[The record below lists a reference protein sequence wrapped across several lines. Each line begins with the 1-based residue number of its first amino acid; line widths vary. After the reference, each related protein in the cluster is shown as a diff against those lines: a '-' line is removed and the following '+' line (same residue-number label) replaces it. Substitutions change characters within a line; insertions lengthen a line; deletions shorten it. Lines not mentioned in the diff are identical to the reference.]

1 MAKKNRARTD
11 SITDC
16 ACVIHGT
23 GYEWVYVEKLYNM
36 LSRNLPQG
44 IRFHVYTEAD
54 RPVPSHMIK
63 HELKLWPGIG
73 GPKRSWWYKMQL
85 FNAEHHQGNL
95 LYFDL
100 DCVIVN
106 DLSWLP
112 ALSTD
117 CFWTIKD
124 FRYLQRSTHIS
135 MNSSIMWWNVE
146 KFSKVWQDFD
156 QLDINRTVTQYQG
169 DQDYLNVAITPQQR
183 RFFDTSRIQSWR
195 WQVADGG
202 YNFSARKPN
211 APGSGSNAYIGGDT
225 SILVFHG
232 RPKPHECTADP
243 VIANN
248 WC

>member
-23 GYEWVYVEKLYNM
+23 GYDWQYVEKLYNM
-36 LSRNLPQG
+36 LKRHLPAG
-44 IRFHVYTEAD
+44 IRFHVYTEAN

-63 HELKLWPGIG
+63 HVLKDWPGIA

-85 FNAEHHQGNL
+85 FNPEHHSGNL

-100 DCVIVN
+100 DCVIIN
-106 DLSWLP
+106 DLSWIP
-112 ALSTD
+112 ALSTE
-117 CFWTIKD
+117 CFWTIRD
-124 FRYLQRSTHIS
+124 FRYLQRKSHS
-135 MNSSIMWWNVE
+135 GMNSSVMWWNVTRYAN
-146 KFSKVWQDFD
+146 VWYEFD
-156 QLDINRTVTQYQG
+156 RLDINKTVVQYPG
-169 DQDYLNVAITPQQR
+169 DQDYLGVVIDPTQR
-183 RFFDTSRIQSWR
+183 RYFDQQYLQSWR
-195 WQVADGG
+195 WQVQDGG
-202 YNFSARKPN
+202 YNFSTRKPN
-211 APGSGSNAYIGGDT
+211 APGTKSDNYIGGDT

-232 RPKPHECTADP
+232 KPKPHECTSDP